1 MDFDSKSATEHHLFS
16 TPSVSRGGK
25 KEMPRNF
32 YLPFSLFIKV
42 QVINVLS
49 SKGRRFSGQ
58 KDNKLS
64 AEMS

>member
-1 MDFDSKSATEHHLFS
+1 
-16 TPSVSRGGK
+16 
-25 KEMPRNF
+25 MPRNF